1 MIQVSNLVIY
11 SELPGFIITV
21 CGPSSV
27 ILSVSALI
35 KNRPLWWSLSS
46 LTVKQGEKLKKSWR
60 WSLQNAQ
67 HIHKYTQKMG
77 NKTME
82 ATWSK
87 LCKDFKNEMNFVLD
101 IGTFIFHRST
111 ASQTSW
117 REYLYSQPTSSQNI
131 LYFYKTLA

>member
-1 MIQVSNLVIY
+1 MFNALFPSPLIKSVWQMILICSGCEFFKEIFLFWKMIQVSNLVIY

-67 HIHKYTQKMG
+67 HIHKYTQKME

-82 ATWSK
+82 ATWST
-87 LCKDFKNEMNFVLD
+87 LCKDLKNEMNFV
-101 IGTFIFHRST
+101 
-111 ASQTSW
+111 
-117 REYLYSQPTSSQNI
+117 
-131 LYFYKTLA
+131 